1 LADKKTKTMS
11 KQTEKEIIQFL
22 DRNGP
27 SLLGEVV
34 KELKLSYSKGHEYI
48 NRLLRKGKVRHSD
61 PPVHFE
67 INSGSK

>member
-1 LADKKTKTMS
+1 MS
-11 KQTEKEIIQFL
+11 KQTEKKIIQFL

-34 KELKLSYSKGHEYI
+34 KELRLSYSKGHEYI
-48 NRLLRKGKVRHSD
+48 HKLLRKGKVRHTD

-67 INSGSK
+67 VNTGSK

>member
-1 LADKKTKTMS
+1 LADKKLKTMS
-11 KQTEKEIIQFL
+11 RQTEKDIIQFL

-34 KELKLSYSKGHEYI
+34 KELKLPYSKGLEYI
-48 NRLLRKGKVRHSD
+48 QKLLRKGKVRHSD

-67 INSGSK
+67 VNTETK